1 MNINPTLASLVLGD
15 VNCWEYFEINY
26 YIINKDTDSSDVYS
40 NPILL
45 LLVILNYL
53 KIPRL
58 IKEYLVHY
66 EWI

>member
-1 MNINPTLASLVLGD
+1 MNINPTLATLFMGD
-15 VNCWEYFEINY
+15 ANCWEYFEINY
-26 YIINKDTDSSDVYS
+26 YIINQNNDSVNVYS

-53 KIPRL
+53 KIPRMM
-58 IKEYLVHY
+58 KEYLVHY